1 MKLKRLE
8 TTNKK
13 PTDTYEAEGNTES
26 AKQFEIVLGEDSDL
40 IDNINGKVLQLRKF
54 KEELERQRRELK
66 LSHV

>member
-40 IDNINGKVLQLRKF
+40 IDNINGKVLRLRRSLRD
-54 KEELERQRRELK
+54 KEK
-66 LSHV
+66 S